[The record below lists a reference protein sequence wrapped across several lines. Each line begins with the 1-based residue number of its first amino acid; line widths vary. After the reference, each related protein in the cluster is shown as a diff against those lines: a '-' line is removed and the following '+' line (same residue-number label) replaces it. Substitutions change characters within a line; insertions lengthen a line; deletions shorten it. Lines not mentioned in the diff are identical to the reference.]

1 MKFLVI
7 VQDLRVSGT
16 SEGIVSRSFLSKLR
30 KVYPNSII
38 DVVYFKSHPSDDQLH
53 LLPVDSIESHVLNL
67 KIPFLTKFINKFYWR
82 LFGVSLAI
90 EHINKVYG
98 SYIGKIDYQGYDHI
112 FVRSAGLAHETI
124 LGCKNLPILKKAIVN
139 FHDPYPIFWYSGTTK
154 ELTNLELFQM
164 KSMQEVVSQAKTCMS
179 SANAMAKDMQFL
191 YGSRKKFYSLP
202 HQYCESV
209 FDLSDTKKALK
220 KGKPITIAYHGA
232 IQFGRNIENLL
243 DAYETLVQNNP
254 MYSEKTEFILRLK
267 GIDLK
272 KLAERY
278 AKTPNIIILDTLNFS
293 NSCYEQ
299 THVADINIILENG
312 PLYCNILVGKAPF
325 LASFNKPILSISPR
339 VSELRTIIKD
349 EKYIATMDDKKE
361 IQDKLEQLILSRIKS
376 DEPVYPFEDYFSDA
390 NFKLRLTEI
399 LQDN

>member
-1 MKFLVI
+1 MKILI
-7 VQDLRVSGT
+7 IEQDLRVSGT
-16 SEGIVSRSFLSKLR
+16 SQGIISRSFLYRLR
-30 KVYPNSII
+30 NAHPNAII
-38 DVVYFKSHPSDDQLH
+38 NVVYLKSQPSDDQLH

-67 KIPFLTKFINKFYWR
+67 KIPFLTKLINKFYWR

-112 FVRSAGLAHETI
+112 FIRSAGLAHETI

-139 FHDPYPIFWYSGTTK
+139 FHDPYPIFWYVGTTK

-164 KSMQEVVSQAKTCMS
+164 KSMQKVVSQAKTCMS

-209 FDLSDTKKALK
+209 FDLSDTDKALK
-220 KGKPITIAYHGA
+220 KGKAITIAYHGA

-243 DAYETLVQNNP
+243 DAYEALVHSNSI
-254 MYSEKTEFILRLK
+254 YSEKTEFILRLK

-278 AKTPNIIILDTLNFS
+278 AKTPNIVILDTLNFS

-325 LASFNKPILSISPR
+325 LASFNKPVLSISPQ

-376 DEPVYPFEDYFSDA
+376 DEPVYPFGDYFSDA
-390 NFKLRLTEI
+390 NFKLRLNEI
-399 LQDN
+399 LQDK

>member
-209 FDLSDTKKALK
+209 FDLSDTEKALK
-220 KGKPITIAYHGA
+220 KGKAITIAYHGA

-243 DAYETLVQNNP
+243 DAYEALVHSNP
-254 MYSEKTEFILRLK
+254 IYSEKTEFILRLK

-325 LASFNKPILSISPR
+325 LASFNKPVLSISPQ

-349 EKYIATMDDKKE
+349 EKDIATMDDKKE

-376 DEPVYPFEDYFSDA
+376 DEPVYPFGDYFSNA